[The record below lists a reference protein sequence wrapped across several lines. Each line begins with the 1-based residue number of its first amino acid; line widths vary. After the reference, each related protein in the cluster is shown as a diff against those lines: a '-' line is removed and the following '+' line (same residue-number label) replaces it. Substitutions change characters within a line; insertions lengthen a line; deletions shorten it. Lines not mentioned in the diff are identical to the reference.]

1 MEVNMKESMYKFMKV
16 GLIHFMAFPQVM
28 RGEGPILETLQK
40 IAEDDFFTA
49 VEVSWIKDAKVR
61 EKAKKLLE
69 MSHLTVAYGAQP
81 RLLINNLNLNSFN
94 EEERKMAVREIK
106 AGVDEAY
113 EIGAKSLAF
122 LSGKDPG
129 EEGREQALR
138 LLISSI
144 KEICDYAKSKGN
156 LGITLEIFD
165 QKIDKKC
172 LIGPANEA
180 RKLAAEIR
188 KEFDNFGLLV
198 DLSHLPLLNETPA
211 QAIMPIKDYLVHT
224 HMGNCIMRDKEHPG
238 YGDQHPRFGIDGGEN
253 DTEELVVFLR
263 TLLKIGFLND
273 KNPSIVS
280 FEVKPLAGETS
291 EVVIANAKRVLKEA
305 WARV

>member
-1 MEVNMKESMYKFMKV
+1 MEANMQESMYKFMKV
-16 GLIHFMAFPQVM
+16 GLIHFMAYPETM
-28 RGEGPILETLQK
+28 RGEGPTLETLQK

-49 VEVSWIKDAKVR
+49 VEVSWIKDAKIR

-81 RLLINNLNLNSFN
+81 RLLTNHLNLNSFDQ
-94 EEERKMAVREIK
+94 EERKKAVEEIK
-106 AGVDEAY
+106 AGVREAY
-113 EIGAKSLAF
+113 EIGAKCLAF

-129 EEGREQALR
+129 EGKRDQASQ

-144 KEICDYAKSKGN
+144 QEICEFAKSQGN
-156 LGITLEIFD
+156 LRIALEIFD
-165 QKIDKKC
+165 REIDKKC

-180 RKLAAEIR
+180 KIVAEEVRKG
-188 KEFDNFGLLV
+188 FDNFGLMV

-211 QAIMPIKDYLVHT
+211 QAIMPIKDYLVHA

-238 YGDQHPRFGIDGGEN
+238 YGDQHPRFGIEGGEN
-253 DTEELVVFLR
+253 DVKELVTFLR
-263 TLLKIGFLND
+263 VLMDIGFLNHQ
-273 KNPSIVS
+273 NPPIVS

-305 WARV
+305 WAKV